1 MITINN
7 RSREF
12 TSVEEYLMTIAPS
25 IKSMKDVE
33 DNTVI
38 AVDGLLTFTDI
49 KEETGE
55 EVEVLSIITPDKEVF
70 SCQSK
75 TFKRSVEDI
84 SNLMKGE
91 PFSIIKI
98 SGKTKNG
105 RDYINCILDVNSV
118 NVNSKTTKS
127 KK

>member
-1 MITINN
+1 MITINS

-12 TSVEEYLMTIAPS
+12 TNVEEYLMTIAPS

-38 AVDGLLTFTDI
+38 AVDGLLTFTDV
-49 KEETGE
+49 KEDTGE

-75 TFKRSVEDI
+75 TFKRSLEDI
-84 SNLMKGE
+84 NNLMKGE
-91 PFSIIKI
+91 SFKIIKI

-118 NVNSKTTKS
+118 IDGGKSKS